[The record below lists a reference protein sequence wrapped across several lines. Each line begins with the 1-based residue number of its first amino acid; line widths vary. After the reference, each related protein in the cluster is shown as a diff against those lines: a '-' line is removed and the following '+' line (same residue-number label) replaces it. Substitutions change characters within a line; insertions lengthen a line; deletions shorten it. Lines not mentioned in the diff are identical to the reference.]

1 MAKKEQELLTEINT
15 KVDILV
21 KFGDKINEYELDEKG
36 YPLVDLD
43 EKGQPKRDKHGDVI
57 YLKKEKEKSKKQAKP
72 GFSVRYKSVEERSI
86 MQELA
91 SKYNDSVNARNSYN
105 EYVRKVTTTD
115 VYKQI
120 ADLEL
125 KLKIAENKIKDLE
138 QALGMTVADLRKQKK
153 GKKQV

>member
-1 MAKKEQELLTEINT
+1 MAKKEQELLTQIDN
-15 KVDILV
+15 KMDILL
-21 KFGDKINEYELDEKG
+21 KFGDKLDNYILDDKG
-36 YPLVDLD
+36 FPIADLD
-43 EKGQPKRDKHGDVI
+43 ENGEPKRDKNGDII

-72 GFSVRYKSVEERSI
+72 GFSVRYKSIEERAI
-86 MQELA
+86 MQGLA

-138 QALGMTVADLRKQKK
+138 QALGMTVAELRKQKK

>member
-1 MAKKEQELLTEINT
+1 MAKKENELLTQIDN
-15 KVDILV
+15 KMDILL
-21 KFGDKINEYELDEKG
+21 KFGDKIKDYILDDKG
-36 YPLVDLD
+36 FPIADLD
-43 EKGQPKRDKHGDVI
+43 EHGQPKRDKHGDVI

-153 GKKQV
+153 NKKDK